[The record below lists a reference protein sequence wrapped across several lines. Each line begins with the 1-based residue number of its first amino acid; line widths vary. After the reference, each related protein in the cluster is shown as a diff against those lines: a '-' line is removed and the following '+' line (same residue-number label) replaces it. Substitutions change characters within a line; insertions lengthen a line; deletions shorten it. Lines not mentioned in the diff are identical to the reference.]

1 MLKRPSV
8 FYSSY
13 SNIHCFYCNN
23 SNPTATSTIYIP
35 PLSNRKSKQTNPQ
48 RQCYATVN
56 SERPNYDDANDP
68 PWPEL
73 LNSRTTPTPYQ
84 IFSIKKGTP
93 YSKRR
98 FYELA
103 KIYHPDRNGH
113 GNGRSSINHLPRSI
127 LMERYRL
134 IVTAHEIL
142 SDPVKRRAYDAFG
155 AGWNGTSEHGI
166 PKQHWKSPKGS
177 RWTGFDTNDSPFN
190 NATWED
196 WEKWYQRGKRKPEPV
211 YFSNGG
217 FLTLVIAVIL
227 VGAFGQSLR
236 LGNYADTYKR
246 QVELAH
252 DNASKALR
260 KHKTESSKLGNQDQR
275 LQNFL
280 MARDPHGYG
289 ITDIKEQS
297 YRKLLPEPE
306 VCMSEG
312 IQQQGH
318 GHDQN
323 SA

>member
-1 MLKRPSV
+1 MLKRPSLL
-8 FYSSY
+8 YSSY
-13 SNIHCFYCNN
+13 SNVHCFYCHNTN
-23 SNPTATSTIYIP
+23 STTTSTTYTP
-35 PLSNRKSKQTNPQ
+35 PSPTRKFKPRSPQ

-56 SERPNYDDANDP
+56 SNRPNQDDANDL

-73 LNSRTTPTPYQ
+73 PNPRTLPTPYQ

-113 GNGRSSINHLPRSI
+113 GKGHSSINHLSGSVK
-127 LMERYRL
+127 MERYRL

-142 SDPVKRRAYDAFG
+142 SDPAKRRAYDASG
-155 AGWNGTSEHGI
+155 AGWNGIPEHGV
-166 PKQHWKSPKGS
+166 PKQHWPSPKGN

-196 WEKWYQRGKRKPEPV
+196 WERWHQRSKGKPQPV

-217 FLTLVIAVIL
+217 FLMLVFAVMMFA
-227 VGAFGQSLR
+227 GFGQSVR
-236 LGNYADTYKR
+236 LGNYADTFKR
-246 QVELAH
+246 QVEIAH
-252 DNASKALR
+252 DDASKALR
-260 KHKTESSKLGNQDQR
+260 KHKTESSSLGNQDQR
-275 LQNFL
+275 LQKFL

-289 ITDIKEQS
+289 ITDPKEQS
-297 YRKLLPEPE
+297 YRKLLPDPE

-312 IQQQGH
+312 IQQQAH
-318 GHDQN
+318 EHDLA